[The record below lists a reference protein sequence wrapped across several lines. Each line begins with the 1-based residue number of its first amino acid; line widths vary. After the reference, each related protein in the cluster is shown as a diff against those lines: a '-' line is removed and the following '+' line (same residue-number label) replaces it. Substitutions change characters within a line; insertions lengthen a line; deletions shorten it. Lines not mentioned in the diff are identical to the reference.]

1 MQHECAILAKTAG
14 GATCHR
20 RRMTVEWTH
29 GKNLNHTNELRHSP
43 RLLVA
48 QHSLSKCRKQ
58 PAATRDKLPQR
69 RNKFLHLRKKF
80 KHSLGRAG
88 SRNIQNPAL
97 LTAMS
102 AKNMLQNRS
111 LQVASGK
118 LTQA

>member
-14 GATCHR
+14 RATCHR

-48 QHSLSKCRKQ
+48 RHSLSKCRKQ
-58 PAATRDKLPQR
+58 SPTTRDKLPQR
-69 RNKFLHLRKKF
+69 GNKFLQLRKKF
-80 KHSLGRAG
+80 APGRGRAG
-88 SRNIQNPAL
+88 WRNIQNTAL

-111 LQVASGK
+111 LQVASDK